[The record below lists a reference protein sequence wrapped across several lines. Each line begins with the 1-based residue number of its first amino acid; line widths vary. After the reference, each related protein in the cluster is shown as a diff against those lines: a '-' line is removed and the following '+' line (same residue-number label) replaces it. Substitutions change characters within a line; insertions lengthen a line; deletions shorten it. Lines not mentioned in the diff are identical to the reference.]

1 MDKSSLPRMLTVDK
15 VAKELS
21 LSTRS
26 VYRLIKKGA
35 IKAKRVGGVWRI
47 PRSELE
53 RIEKRGLEVRG

>member
-1 MDKSSLPRMLTVDK
+1 MLTVDK

-26 VYRLIKKGA
+26 IYRLIKKGA

-53 RIEKRGLEVRG
+53 RIEKRGLEVKG

>member
-1 MDKSSLPRMLTVDK
+1 MDKSSLPRMLSVDR
-15 VAKELS
+15 VAMELS

-26 VYRLIKKGA
+26 VYRLIKRGA

-53 RIEKRGLEVRG
+53 RIVRRGLEVKG